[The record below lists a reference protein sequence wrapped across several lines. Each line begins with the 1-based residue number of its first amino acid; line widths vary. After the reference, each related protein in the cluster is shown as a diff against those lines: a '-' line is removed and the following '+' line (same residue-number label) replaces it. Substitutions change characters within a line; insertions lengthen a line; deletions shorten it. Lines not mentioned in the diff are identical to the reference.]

1 MSNFWLILLVA
12 LVFWLIGLA
21 SGSDAEK
28 RSFEKDASMMG
39 QTRIKNK
46 VYEIKLIKVDDK

>member
-1 MSNFWLILLVA
+1 MSDFWLILSVA
-12 LVFWLIGLA
+12 LLFWLIGLA
-21 SGSDAEK
+21 SGSDVEK

>member
-12 LVFWLIGLA
+12 LVFWLVGLV
-21 SGSDAEK
+21 SGSDTEK

-39 QTRIKNK
+39 RTRIKNK

>member
-12 LVFWLIGLA
+12 LLFWLVGLV
-21 SGSDAEK
+21 SGSDTEK

-39 QTRIKNK
+39 RTRIKNK

>member
-1 MSNFWLILLVA
+1 MSDFWMILFVA
-12 LVFWLIGLA
+12 LVFWLVGLV
-21 SGSDAEK
+21 SGSDGEK
-28 RSFEKDASMMG
+28 RSFEKDASTMG

>member
-12 LVFWLIGLA
+12 LVFWLIGLV
-21 SGSDAEK
+21 SGSDTEK

>member
-1 MSNFWLILLVA
+1 MSDFWMILFVA
-12 LVFWLIGLA
+12 LVFWIIGMVN
-21 SGSDAEK
+21 GSDAEK

>member
-12 LVFWLIGLA
+12 LLFWLIGLV

-28 RSFEKDASMMG
+28 RSFEKDAKAMG
-39 QTRIKNK
+39 QTRIGDK
-46 VYEIKLIKVDDK
+46 VYKIELIKESE

>member
-1 MSNFWLILLVA
+1 MSDFWMILFVA
-12 LVFWLIGLA
+12 LVFWLIGLV
-21 SGSDAEK
+21 SGSDTEK
-28 RSFEKDASMMG
+28 RNFEKDASMTG

>member
-12 LVFWLIGLA
+12 LVFWLVGLV
-21 SGSDAEK
+21 SGSDTEK

-39 QTRIKNK
+39 RTRIKNK
-46 VYEIKLIKVDDK
+46 VYEIKLIKADDK

>member
-12 LVFWLIGLA
+12 LLFWLIGLV

>member
-1 MSNFWLILLVA
+1 VA
-12 LVFWLIGLA
+12 LVFWLNGLV
-21 SGSDAEK
+21 SGSDTEK